1 MRRYGKHENQA
12 PILELSHGEFKIT
25 MNSTL
30 RDLIE
35 KGDNMQG
42 QMGNIS
48 REMEMVRIKKKCLKN
63 PTKFWWE

>member
-25 MNSTL
+25 MNSML

-48 REMEMVRIKKKCLKN
+48 REMEVLRQNQNDNLEKKKH
-63 PTKFWWE
+63 